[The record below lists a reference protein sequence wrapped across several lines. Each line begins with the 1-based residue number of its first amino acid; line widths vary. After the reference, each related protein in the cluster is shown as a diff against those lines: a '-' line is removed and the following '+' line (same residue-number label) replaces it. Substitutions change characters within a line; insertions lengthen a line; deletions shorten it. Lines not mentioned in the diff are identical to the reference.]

1 MEFIFGLLVG
11 VFGFYLVAS
20 WYTNA
25 IIRAIQDSQSEPSP
39 SVSVPIPAKIEE
51 IDGIFYVYA
60 VEKNEFLA
68 QGSTS
73 QELLAHLNY
82 RMPNAHI
89 RVIAGEP
96 NVMQKFKAMVTN

>member
-25 IIRAIQDSQSEPSP
+25 IIRAIQDSQTEPD
-39 SVSVPIPAKIEE
+39 VSVPIPAKIEE

-60 VEKNEFLA
+60 VDKNEFLA
-68 QGSTS
+68 QGSDL

-96 NVMQKFKAMVTN
+96 NVMQKFKALATN

>member
-11 VFGFYLVAS
+11 VFGLYLVAW
-20 WYTNA
+20 WYTDA
-25 IIRAIQDSQSEPSP
+25 IIRAIQDSQSEP

-82 RMPNAHI
+82 RMPDAHI